1 MTDRVEATELRQ
13 EVEAIERLEAEKA
26 DTAELIKER
35 YAGLKARGYDAAIV
49 RKVIA
54 RRKLDRDALAEGD
67 AILSMYEGALS

>member
-35 YAGLKARGYDAAIV
+35 YAGLKSRGYDAAIV

-54 RRKLDRDALAEGD
+54 RRKRDRDDLAEEA
-67 AILSMYEGALS
+67 AILELYEGALS